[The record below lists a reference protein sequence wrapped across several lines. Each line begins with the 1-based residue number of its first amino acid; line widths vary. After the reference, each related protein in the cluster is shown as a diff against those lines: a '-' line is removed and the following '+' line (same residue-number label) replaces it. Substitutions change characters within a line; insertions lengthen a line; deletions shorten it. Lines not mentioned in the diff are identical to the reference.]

1 MLWRLWKMTSKDLEQ
16 MADDLLRDEA
26 KRQHKSMRQLGIID
40 ERRARTVREKESP
53 FADVFHRQRHHQ

>member
-1 MLWRLWKMTSKDLEQ
+1 MTSKDIEQ